1 LRAAIAAEGKSGASQ
16 LDLERQVHADRLANG
31 WKIGVEGEDVDGFK
45 VDFFVYVY
53 RHVYVYA
60 CMCVYI

>member
-31 WKIGVEGEDVDGFK
+31 WKIGVEGEDVDGFW
-45 VDFFVYVY
+45 
-53 RHVYVYA
+53 
-60 CMCVYI
+60 I